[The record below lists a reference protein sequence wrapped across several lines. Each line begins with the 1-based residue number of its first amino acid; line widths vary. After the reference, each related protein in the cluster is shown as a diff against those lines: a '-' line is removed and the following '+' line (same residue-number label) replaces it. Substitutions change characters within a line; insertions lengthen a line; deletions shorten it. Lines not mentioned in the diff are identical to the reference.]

1 MPQSYLRLF
10 HVASD
15 TRVTDEECDQGTLQ
29 MQRTRSE
36 KNCFRLLDTLGA
48 PN

>member
-1 MPQSYLRLF
+1 MAGRSLEKAGMQ
-10 HVASD
+10 H
-15 TRVTDEECDQGTLQ
+15 TRF
-29 MQRTRSE
+29 E